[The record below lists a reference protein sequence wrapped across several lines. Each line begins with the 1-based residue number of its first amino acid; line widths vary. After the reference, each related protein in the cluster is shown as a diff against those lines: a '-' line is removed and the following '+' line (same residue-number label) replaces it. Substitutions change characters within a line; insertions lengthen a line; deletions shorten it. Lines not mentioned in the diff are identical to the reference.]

1 MVIIQNTMEDV
12 KRYIVR
18 NDQTDDAR
26 KKEALRAL
34 SLFACPQVAENS
46 AMQAVVSVFQH
57 RIFAIKI
64 FQGNIDKGNIHD
76 IIKTDSTKTECR
88 EVREQTNGIG
98 QGCSTM
104 PLKNDIVLFC
114 LNGVKTGAKGN
125 RTGKDEKGENG
136 YEKDKN
142 IDGNVGG
149 DAGGGVHLRRVCE
162 RNAVLV
168 GRFVRRGGNR

>member
-1 MVIIQNTMEDV
+1 MRFTAN
-12 KRYIVR
+12 
-18 NDQTDDAR
+18 R
-26 KKEALRAL
+26 KLGKE
-34 SLFACPQVAENS
+34 CPQVAENS

-114 LNGVKTGAKGN
+114 LNGG
-125 RTGKDEKGENG
+125 
-136 YEKDKN
+136 
-142 IDGNVGG
+142 
-149 DAGGGVHLRRVCE
+149 
-162 RNAVLV
+162 
-168 GRFVRRGGNR
+168 